1 MREARG
7 GSVTG
12 RLFVDRLHDGDVSVF
27 GPADRAVDLG
37 GYIDMAVAGGFP
49 DALLNRD
56 ESGRRLWLESYLD
69 ELIHHDAALVRAGI
83 DAGRFSRYIE
93 AIAVNNAG
101 VVDDATIFAS
111 VRVDRRTASAYWQLL
126 ENLFLAEAVPAWW
139 SNRLTRLVALE
150 KRYLVDTSLMAMALR
165 LTPDAIMQDGNLL
178 GRTID
183 AFVAM
188 QLRPELAMSSMRPR
202 AYHLRDKG
210 GRHEVDL
217 LIEFGGGRVA
227 GVEIKATASPGAH
240 DARHLAWLRDHLGDR
255 FIMGVVLHTGPANFE
270 LGERIVAAPISTLW
284 A

>member
-1 MREARG
+1 M
-7 GSVTG
+7 
-12 RLFVDRLHDGDVSVF
+12 
-27 GPADRAVDLG
+27 
-37 GYIDMAVAGGFP
+37 
-49 DALLNRD
+49 
-56 ESGRRLWLESYLD
+56 
-69 ELIHHDAALVRAGI
+69 
-83 DAGRFSRYIE
+83 
-93 AIAVNNAG
+93 
-101 VVDDATIFAS
+101 
-111 VRVDRRTASAYWQLL
+111 
-126 ENLFLAEAVPAWW
+126 
-139 SNRLTRLVALE
+139 